1 MWVQDLHYC
10 LHWHFVLWRTN
21 FKCEALQSCSYS
33 KGLDVMNL
41 ITDRGHFSFLSLYGD
56 WKLYMLNRTPTLWC
70 SFYDGNRWNPSV
82 PQSCWHCRSA
92 NSKGHFMAASTNNP
106 VLFLKALR
114 ITLVKVCIL
123 VMFLSEDVKERQDSS
138 ETTLYVSH
146 LLYLC
151 DFFIFTST
159 TCMVL
164 LLSSL
169 TFTLLRF

>member
-1 MWVQDLHYC
+1 
-10 LHWHFVLWRTN
+10 
-21 FKCEALQSCSYS
+21 
-33 KGLDVMNL
+33 
-41 ITDRGHFSFLSLYGD
+41 
-56 WKLYMLNRTPTLWC
+56 
-70 SFYDGNRWNPSV
+70 
-82 PQSCWHCRSA
+82 
-92 NSKGHFMAASTNNP
+92 MAASTNNP